1 MFSTQFYCVF
11 TLNSNL
17 FIMHRMQKNVAV
29 RNSSAT
35 AHSNRIDSLWI
46 RQTELHCVYCI
57 PIFLSTMHLS
67 VGSFK
72 HAFNYHMDQCFSW
85 SSSIFLIFYCV
96 LDFFFRIDNNY
107 NLSFCVYK
115 RMRNE
120 KKNENPDKMLSRLTF
135 NEWLFM
141 AFIFSK
147 GV

>member
-17 FIMHRMQKNVAV
+17 FIMHRMQKNVAI

-46 RQTELHCVYCI
+46 RQTELHTNCVYCI

-96 LDFFFRIDNNY
+96 LDFFFVSIITIT
-107 NLSFCVYK
+107 FHFACIKK
-115 RMRNE
+115 REWEMR
-120 KKNENPDKMLSRLTF
+120 KNMKIRT
-135 NEWLFM
+135 
-141 AFIFSK
+141 K
-147 GV
+147 CYRV